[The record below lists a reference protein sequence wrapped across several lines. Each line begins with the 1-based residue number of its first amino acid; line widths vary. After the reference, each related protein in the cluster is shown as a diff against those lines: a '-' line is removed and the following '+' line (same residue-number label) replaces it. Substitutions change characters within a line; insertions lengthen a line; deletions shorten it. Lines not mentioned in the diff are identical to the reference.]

1 MHKNTLFIVLGI
13 IGLLIIAT
21 FIFASWGTKVEI
33 VPTAT
38 STPEATT
45 NTDENPQTINIDV
58 ALIALEDNGASGKK
72 IGCDDSVVL
81 VEQQIPYTTGTLR
94 AAIERL
100 LSFGSDPFGENELYN
115 SLASSDLSVDDVVI
129 ANGVATIELTGALSI
144 GGVCDA
150 PRVQAQLEETA
161 LQFDTVNS
169 VKILLNGEPL
179 SEALSSQ

>member
-1 MHKNTLFIVLGI
+1 MHKNTLFVVLGVF
-13 IGLLIIAT
+13 GLLIIAT
-21 FIFASWGTKVEI
+21 LIFASWGTKVEI
-33 VPTAT
+33 IPTAT
-38 STPEATT
+38 STPEAVDP
-45 NTDENPQTINIDV
+45 NQNPQTINIDV

-115 SLASSDLSVDDVVI
+115 SLASSDLTVDDVVI

-150 PRVQAQLEETA
+150 PRMTAQLEETA

-169 VKILLNGEPL
+169 VKIMLNGEPL
-179 SEALSSQ
+179 SEALSS